1 MFTTIKNQLIQS
13 NTNLINMFNK
23 EHAVTQP
30 KHHPFVFVEELYSHE
45 IDNDIIEAI
54 LKQK

>member
-13 NTNLINMFNK
+13 NTDLINMFNI
-23 EHAVTQP
+23 EQTVTQS
-30 KHHPFVFVEELYSHE
+30 KHYPFQFIEELYSHE
-45 IDNDIIEAI
+45 IDNEIIEAI

>member
-13 NTNLINMFNK
+13 NTNLINMFNA
-23 EHAVTQP
+23 EQVVTQP

-45 IDNDIIEAI
+45 IDNEIIEAI
-54 LKQK
+54 LQKK

>member
-30 KHHPFVFVEELYSHE
+30 KHHPFAFVEELYSHE
-45 IDNDIIEAI
+45 IDNEIIEAI